1 MVSGGVTGSAAFAW
15 TQRASDD
22 FAGHS
27 FGEDLTVNSNWTRTL
42 GAAQSIIYSGGTNVG
57 INNGVG
63 NCLYNYSGSVL
74 SVQYSQF
81 TMVTGSGGNPQ
92 LGCIVRCQ
100 AGPSCYLLYY
110 NSDSTVRLNKCNS
123 GTFADIAGPTAKSYV
138 NGNKLRL
145 EVIGAGSAT
154 RLTAYED
161 VGSGFVAIF
170 SSIDPGGTYIDN
182 GTPGL
187 YGGSANDLL
196 RFDDWSGGDGA

>member
-1 MVSGGVTGSAAFAW
+1 MMVSGGITGGAAFAW

-22 FAGHS
+22 FSGHV
-27 FGEDLTVNSNWTRTL
+27 FNDDLTVNAIWTRTL
-42 GAAQSIIYSGGTNVG
+42 GASGSIIYTNFNTG
-57 INNGVG
+57 QNNGVG

-81 TMVTGSGGNPQ
+81 TMTTGSAGNPQ

-110 NSDSTVRLNKCNS
+110 NSDSTVRLNRCNT
-123 GTFADIAGPTAKSYV
+123 GTFTDIAGPTARSYV
-138 NGNKLRL
+138 NGNRLRL
-145 EVIGAGSAT
+145 EAIGSGNAT

-161 VGSGFVAIF
+161 VGSGFVVLF
-170 SSIDPGGTYIDN
+170 NSVDPGATYIDN

-187 YGGSANDLL
+187 YGGAANDLL